1 MINGQDKK
9 LVNRHWRTA
18 FFCLAGLFVV
28 AIIVAVYEIIDQAVT
43 IDYMQEGHK
52 SLESDF
58 AVLRKLTPELHR
70 GMSQKDVLTILRRQN
85 PKAFIVEEKN
95 TVWIGQVVFVFDQNG
110 KLVEIRPP

>member
-1 MINGQDKK
+1 MKNGQDKK
-9 LVNRHWRTA
+9 LINRHWRTA

-28 AIIVAVYEIIDQAVT
+28 AIILAVYEIIDQAVT
-43 IDYMQEGHK
+43 IDYMQEGYK
-52 SLESDF
+52 SLKSDF

-110 KLVEIRPP
+110 KLIEIRPP